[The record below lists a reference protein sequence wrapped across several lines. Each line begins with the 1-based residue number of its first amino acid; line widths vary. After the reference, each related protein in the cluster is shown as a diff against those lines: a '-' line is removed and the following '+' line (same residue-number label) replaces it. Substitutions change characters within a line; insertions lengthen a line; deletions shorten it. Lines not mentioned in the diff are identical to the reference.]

1 MLDILHNYLDA
12 VITIFAI
19 VNPIG
24 GLPVIAALTE
34 GFPKPQQLRVLRLA
48 GLVALAIIAGMA
60 VFGQFIIDYV
70 FHITIHEFAFG
81 GGLLLVVVG
90 VYNMVAGSRAGRPG
104 EPGQVPDAA
113 ETIKLAV
120 TPIASPLLVGPGSI
134 VTVML
139 MASKYGIVFAVAA
152 SVGAFVFVML
162 VLNFS
167 QRIFRLMGQIGS
179 LAISGVMQI
188 FIISIGVH
196 FIHDALVEM
205 WKAAGR

>member
-1 MLDILHNYLDA
+1 MLETLHNYLDA

-70 FHITIHEFAFG
+70 FHINIQEFAFG

-90 VYNMVAGSRAGRPG
+90 VYNMMIGSRTSRRSD
-104 EPGQVPDAA
+104 EVPDAA

-120 TPIASPLLVGPGSI
+120 TPIACPLLVGPGSV

-139 MASKYGIVFAVAA
+139 ITSRHGIFFAVTA
-152 SVGAFVFVML
+152 SVVAFVFVML

-179 LAISGVMQI
+179 LAISGVMHI

-196 FIHDALVEM
+196 FMHNALVEM